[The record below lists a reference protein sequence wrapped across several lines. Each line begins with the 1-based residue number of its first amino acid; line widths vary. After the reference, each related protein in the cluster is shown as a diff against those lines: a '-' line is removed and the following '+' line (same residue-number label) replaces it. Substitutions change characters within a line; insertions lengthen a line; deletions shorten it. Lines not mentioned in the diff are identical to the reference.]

1 MNYTLTRHALLRFI
15 GAVATAAIAVLL
27 TGCNPNKMGGELSER
42 IEMDGYSFLP
52 PVDPGW
58 LIASRSTQ
66 KITLLKSGNM
76 DGQSYLIEGG
86 HVALDTLAE
95 SDGLLD
101 FTEMTHRNV
110 FPQPRF
116 RIREHDMSDLQI
128 FGADCAMSHVVV
140 EDRDPGTG
148 SNVVTAVL
156 IDAVGSICVHPT
168 RPDLGIAMIYTHRSF
183 PEDRDRGFEALASS
197 VLRTQQFG
205 GDAGRGDN

>member
-1 MNYTLTRHALLRFI
+1 MNYTFARHALLRFI
-15 GAVATAAIAVLL
+15 GAVATAALVVLL
-27 TGCNPNKMGGELSER
+27 TGCDPNRMGGELSKR
-42 IEMDGYSFLP
+42 VEMDGYSFLP

-58 LIASRSTQ
+58 LIASRSTE
-66 KITLLKSGNM
+66 KITLLKAGNM
-76 DGQSYLIEGG
+76 EGQSYLIQGG

-128 FGADCAMSHVVV
+128 SGTDCAMSHVVA

-156 IDAVGSICVHPT
+156 IDAVGTICVHPS

-205 GDAGRGDN
+205 DDAERGDN

>member
-15 GAVATAAIAVLL
+15 GAVATAAIVVLL
-27 TGCNPNKMGGELSER
+27 TGCDPNRMGGELSSR
-42 IEMDGYSFLP
+42 VEMDGYSFLP

-58 LIASRSTQ
+58 LIASRSTE
-66 KITLLKSGNM
+66 KITLLKAGNM
-76 DGQSYLIEGG
+76 EGQSYLIEGG

-128 FGADCAMSHVVV
+128 SGTDCAMSHVVA

-148 SNVVTAVL
+148 SNVVTSVL
-156 IDAVGSICVHPT
+156 IDAVGTICVHPS

-197 VLRTQQFG
+197 VLRTQQFS

>member
-1 MNYTLTRHALLRFI
+1 MNYTLTRHTLLRFI
-15 GAVATAAIAVLL
+15 GAVATAAIVVLL
-27 TGCNPNKMGGELSER
+27 TGCDPNRIGDELSSR
-42 IEMDGYSFLP
+42 VEMDGYSFLP

-58 LIASRSTQ
+58 LIASRS
-66 KITLLKSGNM
+66 KEEITLLKAGNM
-76 DGQSYLIEGG
+76 EGQTYSIQGR
-86 HVALDTLAE
+86 HVALDSLAD
-95 SDGLLD
+95 SGGLLD

-128 FGADCAMSHVVV
+128 SGADCAMSHVVA
-140 EDRDPGTG
+140 EDRDPGSG

-156 IDAVGSICVHPT
+156 IDAVGTICVHPS

-183 PEDRDRGFEALASS
+183 PEDRDRGFEALAST
-197 VLRTQQFG
+197 VLRTQQFS

>member
-1 MNYTLTRHALLRFI
+1 MNYTLTRHVLPGFI
-15 GAVATAAIAVLL
+15 SAVAAAAIAVLL
-27 TGCNPNKMGGELSER
+27 TGCDPNRIADELSER
-42 IEMDGYSFLP
+42 VEMDGYSFLP

-58 LIASRSTQ
+58 LIASRSTE

-76 DGQSYLIEGG
+76 EGQSYLIEGG

-156 IDAVGSICVHPT
+156 IDAVGTICVHPT
-168 RPDLGIAMIYTHRSF
+168 RPELGIAMIYTHRSF
-183 PEDRDRGFEALASS
+183 PEDRDRGFEALASG

-205 GDAGRGDN
+205 GDAGRSDN

>member
-1 MNYTLTRHALLRFI
+1 MNSTLTRHALLRFI
-15 GAVATAAIAVLL
+15 GAVAAAAIAVLL
-27 TGCNPNKMGGELSER
+27 TGCDPNRMGDELSER
-42 IEMDGYSFLP
+42 VEMDGYSFLP

-58 LIASRSTQ
+58 LIASRSTE
-66 KITLLKSGNM
+66 KITLLKAGNM
-76 DGQSYLIEGG
+76 EGQSYLIEGG
-86 HVALDTLAE
+86 HVALDSLAE

-116 RIREHDMSDLQI
+116 RIREHDVSDLQI
-128 FGADCAMSHVVV
+128 SGADCAMSHVVA

-156 IDAVGSICVHPT
+156 LDAVGTICVHPS

>member
-1 MNYTLTRHALLRFI
+1 MNYAFARHALLRFI
-15 GAVATAAIAVLL
+15 GAATAAAIVVLL
-27 TGCNPNKMGGELSER
+27 TACDPNRMGGELSKR
-42 IEMDGYSFLP
+42 VEMDGYSFLP

-58 LIASRSTQ
+58 LIASRSTE
-66 KITLLKSGNM
+66 KITLLKAGNM
-76 DGQSYLIEGG
+76 EGQSYLIQGA

-95 SDGLLD
+95 SNGLLD
-101 FTEMTHRNV
+101 FTEMIHRNE

-116 RIREHDMSDLQI
+116 RIREHDMSNLQI
-128 FGADCAMSHVVV
+128 SGAECAMSHVIA

-156 IDAVGSICVHPT
+156 MDAVGTICVHPS

-197 VLRTQQFG
+197 VLRTQQFS
-205 GDAGRGDN
+205 GDASRGDN

>member
-1 MNYTLTRHALLRFI
+1 MNYTFARHALLRFI
-15 GAVATAAIAVLL
+15 GAATAAAIVVLL
-27 TGCNPNKMGGELSER
+27 TACDPNRMSGELSKR
-42 IEMDGYSFLP
+42 VEMDGYSFLP

-66 KITLLKSGNM
+66 KITLLKAGNM
-76 DGQSYLIEGG
+76 EGQSYLIEGG

-110 FPQPRF
+110 FPPPRF

-128 FGADCAMSHVVV
+128 SGTDCAMSHVVA

-156 IDAVGSICVHPT
+156 IDAVGTICVHPS

-183 PEDRDRGFEALASS
+183 PEDRDRGFEALAST
-197 VLRTQQFG
+197 VLRTQQFS
-205 GDAGRGDN
+205 GDAGRSDN

>member
-1 MNYTLTRHALLRFI
+1 MS
-15 GAVATAAIAVLL
+15 
-27 TGCNPNKMGGELSER
+27 GELSER
-42 IEMDGYSFLP
+42 VEMDGYSFLP

-76 DGQSYLIEGG
+76 EGQSYLIQGG

-101 FTEMTHRNV
+101 FTEMTHRN
-110 FPQPRF
+110 FFAPPRF
-116 RIREHDMSDLQI
+116 RIREHDMSDRQI
-128 FGADCAMSHVVV
+128 SGADCAMSHVVA

-148 SNVVTAVL
+148 SNVLTAVL
-156 IDAVGSICVHPT
+156 IDAVGTICVHPS
-168 RPDLGIAMIYTHRSF
+168 RPDLGISMIYMHQSF
-183 PEDRDRGFEALASS
+183 PEDRDRGFEALASG